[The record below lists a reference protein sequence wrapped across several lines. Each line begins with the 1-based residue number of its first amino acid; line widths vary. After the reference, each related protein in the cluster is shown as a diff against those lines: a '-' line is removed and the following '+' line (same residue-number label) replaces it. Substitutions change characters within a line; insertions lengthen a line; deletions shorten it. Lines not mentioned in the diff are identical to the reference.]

1 MRRLIGNLVVLA
13 HARGQRRAAFQSRRR
28 IEARRDARVRRLVAY
43 AARTVPYYRDLFA
56 RERIDPCD
64 IRGVRELDA
73 LPLLDREAVRRDP
86 RCFRSTSRRAHGA
99 LPYLTSGTTGT
110 PLEVHHD
117 RRSVLANIGWGER
130 ERAPLIELCGGAF
143 RPREVYIGYDTS
155 NFGKVLAFYAR
166 TTRLPRPKRT
176 TVSMTAP
183 VDDILATINRVRPDV
198 LTAYGSFLD
207 MFLRTVTA
215 RGLAMHR
222 PRAIVYMG
230 ETLPVDRRVWIEREL
245 GVPVMSRYCAVE
257 SFKIGYFCT
266 QRTGFHLHDDLC
278 HVRVLREDGREAA
291 AGELGEVVI
300 SNLVNHATVL
310 LNYPMGDLA
319 ALDDRPCPCGRC
331 HRLLSEIQGRVEDV
345 IPLAGGRF
353 VHPRAVWAIFKE
365 DRLVVEYQL
374 IQHELGRFE
383 LRLVTAPDEAFAAAR
398 DRAIPQLRAL
408 LGSGATFETSQHPEL
423 GRTQRQATGKFRAV
437 ESRVPAAPLAI

>member
-1 MRRLIGNLVVLA
+1 VRRLFGSLVVLA
-13 HARGQRRAAFQSRRR
+13 HVRGQRRAAFLARHR
-28 IEARRDARVRRLVAY
+28 IEALRDARVRRIVAH

-56 RERIDPCD
+56 RERIDPRD

-73 LPLLDREAVRRDP
+73 LPLLDREAVRRHP
-86 RCFRSTSRRAHGA
+86 ERFLSTSRRARGA

-110 PLEVHHD
+110 PLTVHHD

-130 ERAPLIELCGGAF
+130 ERAPLIELCGGVF

-155 NFGKVLAFYAR
+155 NFGKVLAFYGRA
-166 TTRLPRPKRT
+166 TRLPRPKRT
-176 TVSMTAP
+176 TVSMTSP
-183 VDDILATINRVRPDV
+183 IDDIVATINRMRPDI

-207 MFLRTVTA
+207 MFLRAVSA
-215 RGLAMHR
+215 RGLEMYR

-230 ETLPVDRRVWIEREL
+230 ETLPVDRRLWIEREL
-245 GVPVMSRYCAVE
+245 GVPVLSRYCAVE
-257 SFKIGYFCT
+257 SFKIGYFCAE
-266 QRTGFHLHDDLC
+266 RTGFHLHDDLC
-278 HVRVLREDGREAA
+278 HVRVLRDDGRDAA

-319 ALDDRPCPCGRC
+319 AIAASPCPCGRH

-345 IPLAGGRF
+345 IPLPDGRF
-353 VHPRAVWAIFKE
+353 VHPRAVWAVFKE
-365 DRLVVEYQL
+365 DRTVVEYQL
-374 IQHELGRFE
+374 VQHDLQHFE
-383 LRLVTAPDEAFAAAR
+383 LRLVTAGEDAFPAAR
-398 DRAIPQLRAL
+398 DRAIAELRGL
-408 LGSGATFETSQHPEL
+408 LGSGARFDASRHAEL

-437 ESRVPAAPLAI
+437 ESRVAAAVSGA